1 MGDLSEVLCWGFICR
16 LCSKMHRDVMF
27 ITDGSGQETDLMDRI
42 NAYLP
47 VSITPTDPL
56 PKTICG
62 SCNQKIKQHHQLM
75 EQIQRV
81 QQRFQ
86 EMRDEE
92 LAKMKA
98 REGKN
103 GPQPSTSAVK
113 DEAGPSCSKA
123 RPTIDQGLNEIPPK
137 RPRLAT
143 GDETQGAGSSAV
155 PATAAAAAA
164 TGRPSIAD
172 CNALLLNDDEPG
184 PSRPRASRAITNT
197 ATSTTTSANINGSP
211 SDCTDS
217 SGISFKSPRPVLA
230 APTPNTDDSD

>member
-1 MGDLSEVLCWGFICR
+1 
-16 LCSKMHRDVMF
+16 MHRDVMF

-92 LAKMKA
+92 LAKIKA
-98 REGKN
+98 GEGKN
-103 GPQPSTSAVK
+103 APQPSTSAVN
-113 DEAGPSCSKA
+113 DEAGPSCSKP
-123 RPTIDQGLNEIPPK
+123 RPASDQGLNEKQPK
-137 RPRLAT
+137 RPRLAA
-143 GDETQGAGSSAV
+143 GDDTQAASSSAI
-155 PATAAAAAA
+155 PATAAA

-172 CNALLLNDDEPG
+172 CNVLLLNNDEPG
-184 PSRPRASRAITNT
+184 PSRPRASRATTI
-197 ATSTTTSANINGSP
+197 TTTNINGSP
-211 SDCTDS
+211 NDSTDS
-217 SGISFKSPRPVLA
+217 SSIPFKPLRPVLA

>member
-1 MGDLSEVLCWGFICR
+1 MGDLGEVLCWGFICR

-27 ITDGSGQETDLMDRI
+27 ITDGSDSDLMDRI

-98 REGKN
+98 AEEKN
-103 GPQPSTSAVK
+103 GPQPSTSAMNN
-113 DEAGPSCSKA
+113 EAGPSCSKI
-123 RPTIDQGLNEIPPK
+123 RPAIDQGLNEKPPK
-137 RPRLAT
+137 RPRLPT
-143 GDETQGAGSSAV
+143 DNDTQGAGSSAI
-155 PATAAAAAA
+155 PSTAATATA
-164 TGRPSIAD
+164 TARPSIAD
-172 CNALLLNDDEPG
+172 CNVFLLNDDQPG
-184 PSRPRASRAITNT
+184 PSRPRASRATT
-197 ATSTTTSANINGSP
+197 ATPTTTNSANISGSP
-211 SDCTDS
+211 NDCGES
-217 SGISFKSPRPVLA
+217 SGIPFKQHRPVLA